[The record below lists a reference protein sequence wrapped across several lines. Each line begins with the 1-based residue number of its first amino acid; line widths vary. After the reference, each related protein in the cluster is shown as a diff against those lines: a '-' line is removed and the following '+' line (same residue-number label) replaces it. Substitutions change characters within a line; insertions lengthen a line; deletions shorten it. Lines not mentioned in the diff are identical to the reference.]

1 MVKIP
6 SSNCPR
12 VQMIR
17 PVLSGKNWKLKQ
29 NIWKIPWELMVI
41 FRELFQII
49 WVQFTWHVL
58 RIWSKPKKKINP
70 GPFCMII
77 YTFIIGFEK
86 LTEFFRDTIYLSK
99 VTKHFPPWRVK
110 RCENDV
116 CLYHKERIKR
126 FQMDSV
132 NYEQLI
138 SPFIWR
144 ILSVL
149 DERNYTCLFRYP
161 GISYGINILHLWILK
176 AEDCVGTD
184 FTHSPLFFPFL
195 TTSITSVHLGLLG
208 ASLI

>member
-1 MVKIP
+1 
-6 SSNCPR
+6 
-12 VQMIR
+12 MIR
-17 PVLSGKNWKLKQ
+17 TVLSGKNWKLEQ

-41 FRELFQII
+41 FGELFQII

-58 RIWSKPKKKINP
+58 RIWSKPKKKRSIQGLFAWSYILLSSDLRNNH
-70 GPFCMII
+70 
-77 YTFIIGFEK
+77 

-176 AEDCVGTD
+176 VEDCVGTD

>member
-1 MVKIP
+1 
-6 SSNCPR
+6 
-12 VQMIR
+12 MIR
-17 PVLSGKNWKLKQ
+17 TVLSGKNWKLEQ

-41 FRELFQII
+41 FCELFQII

-58 RIWSKPKKKINP
+58 RIWSKPKKKDQPRAFLHVSSDLRNNH
-70 GPFCMII
+70 
-77 YTFIIGFEK
+77 
-86 LTEFFRDTIYLSK
+86 LTEFFRDIIYLSK

-176 AEDCVGTD
+176 VEDCVGTD

>member
-1 MVKIP
+1 
-6 SSNCPR
+6 
-12 VQMIR
+12 MIR
-17 PVLSGKNWKLKQ
+17 TVLSGKNWKLEQ

-41 FRELFQII
+41 FGELFQII

-58 RIWSKPKKKINP
+58 RIWSKPKKKRSIQGLFAWSYILLSSDLRNNH
-70 GPFCMII
+70 
-77 YTFIIGFEK
+77 